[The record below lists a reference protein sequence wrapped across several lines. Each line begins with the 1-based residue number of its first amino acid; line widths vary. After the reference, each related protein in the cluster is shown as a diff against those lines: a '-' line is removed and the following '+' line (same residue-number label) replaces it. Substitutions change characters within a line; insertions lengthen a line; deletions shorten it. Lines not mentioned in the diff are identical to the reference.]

1 MDKIKQLFKT
11 IYEKI
16 KSIDYL
22 GLFLIFMII
31 AYIVSLSI
39 ADNKNQR
46 EKLECFDKCTPY
58 ASKILEKNS
67 CWCFVDSNT
76 LKKQTEQ

>member
-1 MDKIKQLFKT
+1 MNKVKELFT
-11 IYEKI
+11 FLLEKI
-16 KSIDYL
+16 KKIDYF
-22 GLFLIFMII
+22 GIFLFLIFVIYII
-31 AYIVSLSI
+31 SVSI

-46 EKLECFDKCTPY
+46 ERLECFEKCTPY
-58 ASKILEKNS
+58 ASKILEQNT